1 MVICSY
7 CGQENKIG
15 NLKCSNCGK
24 PLSLLSNDSSD
35 PIFEKEL
42 NQNHE
47 NDFQKGDFQKGIK
60 KNSIK
65 WKYANSQSNQEKK
78 HDNLDIGFNNQNK
91 DYDAPVNNFNYNQN
105 YDDEQYYDDNINTS
119 SEKFEYFIEWD
130 VIIASSL
137 IVIILTAIFNRI
149 FPVVAYIIALI
160 ISLIYVLITT
170 KNKNTLML
178 VIPLS
183 FITTCAMSAFLSL

>member
-1 MVICSY
+1 MVICNY
-7 CGQENKIG
+7 CGRENKTG
-15 NLKCSNCGK
+15 DLKCSNCGK
-24 PLSLLSNDSSD
+24 PLGLLSNDSSD
-35 PIFEKEL
+35 PIFEKDL
-42 NQNHE
+42 NQIQK
-47 NDFQKGDFQKGIK
+47 NDFQKGII

-65 WKYANSQSNQEKK
+65 WRYADSQSDQERK

-91 DYDAPVNNFNYNQN
+91 GYDTHVNNFKYNQ
-105 YDDEQYYDDNINTS
+105 DHDEILDIYWNDNLNTS

-160 ISLIYVLITT
+160 ISLIYVLIAT
-170 KNKNTLML
+170 KNKNTLMF